1 MNRRVIRSID
11 QIRSALEWATDAA
24 RRGLDGGKPVVL
36 TVTRETRSLE
46 SNAKMWAML
55 GEVAAQL
62 TWHGLKL
69 SPDDWKNMFTASLKR
84 QRSVPNI
91 DGNGFV
97 MLGESTSRMTVSEM
111 NDLITLMDAFGAEH
125 GVKFRAPERHET

>member
-1 MNRRVIRSID
+1 MNRRTIRNTD
-11 QIRSALEWATDAA
+11 QIAEALLWAGAAA
-24 RRGLDGGKPVVL
+24 RKGLESGNVVL
-36 TVTRETRSLE
+36 TVTRERRSLE
-46 SNAKMWAML
+46 ANAKMWAML
-55 GEVAAQL
+55 GEVAQQV

-97 MLGESTSRMTVSEM
+97 MLGESTSRMTVVEM
-111 NDLITLMDAFGAEH
+111 ADLITLMEAFGVDH
-125 GVKFRAPERHET
+125 GVKFRAPERWET